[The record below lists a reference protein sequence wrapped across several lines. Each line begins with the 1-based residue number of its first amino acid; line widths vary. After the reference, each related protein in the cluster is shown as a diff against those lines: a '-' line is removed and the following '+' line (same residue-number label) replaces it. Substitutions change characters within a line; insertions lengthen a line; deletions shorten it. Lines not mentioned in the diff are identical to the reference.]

1 MTNEELANHDRKFYA
16 YWERIFDSMP
26 DDIVESTVVMI
37 KKFNAL
43 NQLAKEEHGYRSAGT
58 EE

>member
-1 MTNEELANHDRKFYA
+1 MTTIELAEHDRKFYA
-16 YWERIFDSMP
+16 YWEKIFDAMP

-43 NQLAKEEHGYRSAGT
+43 NELAKEEQAYRSAGM
-58 EE
+58 EL

>member
-1 MTNEELANHDRKFYA
+1 MTAIELTEHDRKFYA

-43 NQLAKEEHGYRSAGT
+43 NELAKEEQAYRAAGM
-58 EE
+58 EL